1 MLDSGR
7 ILQFRR
13 RSERVAMCFVDAKE
27 AARAYLATPVDQR
40 ADSEVESLLSN
51 PDVLSNLCALLKEM
65 WETAPATA
73 AEESGR
79 LYSWIGKSESALR
92 LFDERD
98 YFLGETAL
106 IAGTAYRFIGKL
118 DEAERWFDRA
128 EAGFRH
134 TINPAPLLANLSY
147 ARLAHRYVLGRYR
160 DVLEL
165 LPSLITSFGKLGM
178 ELEASKCRFLE
189 AKTLMVLGMSDECLP
204 VLELL
209 RKCPAVRGNQVLL
222 GHVLIYSGNC
232 YSTTGRFEEAS
243 SLYEEALPVVQG
255 AGPSSSLAQLKWS
268 IGDTYRSRQHL
279 ALAVE
284 AYRGAQADFRSITM
298 PVYVALLHLV
308 IAETLLTSGRHREA
322 EWEILA
328 ALPTIEEQKMVP
340 EGFAAVALLRE
351 SVRQKKTDPNALRD
365 LREHLQAKN

>member
-1 MLDSGR
+1 MLESGR
-7 ILQFRR
+7 LLHFPTRI
-13 RSERVAMCFVDAKE
+13 EPVALYIVDAKE
-27 AARAYLATPVDQR
+27 AAREYLSTPVDQR
-40 ADSEVESLLSN
+40 SDSEVEALLSN
-51 PDVLSNLCALLKEM
+51 PDVLSNLCTLLREM

-79 LYSWIGKSESALR
+79 LYLWIGKSESALR

-134 TINPAPLLANLSY
+134 TINSAPLLANLSY

-165 LPSLITSFGKLGM
+165 LPSLILSFRKFGM

-189 AKTLMVLGMSDECLP
+189 AKTLMNLGMSDECLP
-204 VLELL
+204 VLDSL
-209 RKCPAVRGNQVLL
+209 RMSPAVRANRVLL
-222 GHVLIYSGNC
+222 GHVLFYAGNC
-232 YSTTGRFEEAS
+232 QGTAGRFEEAS

-255 AGPSSSLAQLKWS
+255 GGPSSSLAQLKWS
-268 IGDTYRSRQHL
+268 IGDTYRSREQL
-279 ALAVE
+279 VKAVE
-284 AYRGAQADFRSITM
+284 AYRGAQKDFISVTM

-308 IAETLLTSGRHREA
+308 IAETLLALGRHREA

-340 EGFAAVALLRE
+340 EGFAAFALLKE
-351 SVRQKKTDPNALRD
+351 SVRLRKTDSNALRE
-365 LREHLQAKN
+365 LREQLQTQK

>member
-7 ILQFRR
+7 LLQFPTPKP
-13 RSERVAMCFVDAKE
+13 VAMCLEDAKE
-27 AARAYLATPVDQR
+27 TARAYLATPVDQR
-40 ADSEVESLLSN
+40 ADSVIGSALSN
-51 PDVLSNLCALLKEM
+51 PDVLAKVCSLLKEM
-65 WETAPATA
+65 WETSPATA

-79 LYSWIGKSESALR
+79 LYAWIGESGSVLG

-106 IAGTAYRFIGKL
+106 IAGTAHRFIGKF

-128 EAGFRH
+128 EAGFRN

-147 ARLAHRYVLGRYR
+147 ARLAQRYVLGRYR

-165 LPSLITSFGKLGM
+165 LPSLITSFAKLGM
-178 ELEASKCRFLE
+178 QLEASKCRFLE
-189 AKTLMVLGMSDECLP
+189 AKTLMVLGMSEACLP
-204 VLELL
+204 MLESL
-209 RKCPAVRGNQVLL
+209 RECPAVRGNRSLL
-222 GHVLIYSGNC
+222 GHVLIYAGNC
-232 YSTTGRFEEAS
+232 YGEAGQFEQAS
-243 SLYEEALPVVQG
+243 SLYEEALPVVG
-255 AGPSSSLAQLKWS
+255 GGGPSSSLAQLKWS

-340 EGFAAVALLRE
+340 EGFAAVALLKE
-351 SVRQKKTDPNALRD
+351 SVRRRKTDPNALRD
-365 LREHLQAKN
+365 LREQLQAKN